1 LDLRWSVNE
10 PHYTRFHPT
19 TVRIE
24 YADACRIGDHDGR
37 SLIFGNRGFVK
48 APNVSVSAGPSTV
61 KSSRSAAHM
70 LLSADVQ
77 RDEDVKPRFVRH

>member
-1 LDLRWSVNE
+1 
-10 PHYTRFHPT
+10 
-19 TVRIE
+19 
-24 YADACRIGDHDGR
+24 
-37 SLIFGNRGFVK
+37 
-48 APNVSVSAGPSTV
+48 V